1 MRISRR
7 NVLAKGGAATL
18 AGLTMPAGLTLSAAE
33 DAQPAWTIG
42 DFRITPLLDGVVEVD
57 ETIFTDADPAAR
69 RDLLEDAGQPEGKI
83 RLDVNTFLIERGD
96 TTILVDTGTRDLYGP
111 TLGKLPAALAAAGVD
126 PSDIQHVILTHMH
139 NDHVGGLV
147 DGNGKSAFANA
158 QLHVAEAEWTYWTS
172 EDNFASATAAG
183 QFSFA
188 GARAATPLYQD
199 RVQPFSGTAEILP
212 GIHPIA
218 LPGHSLAHTGFRLTS
233 GADQLIIWGDVVVS
247 PELQFAHPEWTS
259 TFDAD
264 PAQAAQS
271 RMQIF
276 REVAADQIPV
286 LGMHLPFPGAGTV
299 LRNGDAYE
307 LTAL

>member
-1 MRISRR
+1 MNISRR

-18 AGLTMPAGLTLSAAE
+18 AGLTLPAGLTLSAAE
-33 DAQPAWTIG
+33 GTHPAWTVG

-69 RDLLEDAGQPEGKI
+69 RELLGDAGQPEGKI
-83 RLDVNTFLIERGD
+83 RLDVNTFLIQHGN
-96 TTILVDTGTRDLYGP
+96 TTILVDAGTRDLYGP

-126 PSDIQHVILTHMH
+126 PLDIEHVILTHMH

-147 DGNGKSAFANA
+147 DGKGAATFANA

-172 EDNFASATAAG
+172 EENFGSATASG

-188 GARAATPLYQD
+188 GARAAAPLYQD
-199 RVQPFSGTAEILP
+199 RVTPFSGVAAILP
-212 GIHPIA
+212 GIHPVA
-218 LPGHSLAHTGFRLTS
+218 LPGHSLAHTGFRLAS
-233 GADQLIIWGDVVVS
+233 GSEQLIIWGDVVVS

-264 PAQAAQS
+264 PAQAARS

-299 LRNGDAYE
+299 LEKGDAYE
-307 LTAL
+307 LVSL